1 MEEETAEFLCKA
13 STLVPAAVLRCH
25 YLSKCRSMKE
35 NNVVNLP
42 STLFRTSTTC
52 KFCNNVFATGNCS
65 AVLLPK
71 KNPGKK
77 MKKIIRKNEQSPAL
91 LNTFEKKLLD
101 KCKKAKDN
109 KLVVRCLLCR
119 KVTPFPLKKPVK
131 LTSEI
136 EKLDEIYTPET
147 SKKKKKKNKKDI
159 YAGLNK
165 SLVPVSTPRHNSV
178 SSSKSQK
185 CNDSVLLTPLSTPK
199 QEKSK
204 SAISL
209 SKTYSPFLANKSF
222 SDSKNQNMSNKSK
235 QNTGLDITPKL
246 TVREQI
252 KNAKLQIKKNEIQ
265 RKSMEANSAKKAKK
279 CNSLKKILD
288 NITSTPSPKP
298 SLKAFLASLR

>member
-1 MEEETAEFLCKA
+1 YNTMEEETAEFLCKA

-109 KLVVRCLLCR
+109 KLKSYTLSIKETC
-119 KVTPFPLKKPVK
+119 K

-165 SLVPVSTPRHNSV
+165 SLVPISTPRHNSV

-265 RKSMEANSAKKAKK
+265 RKVWKQIL
-279 CNSLKKILD
+279 LKRPRNVIL
-288 NITSTPSPKP
+288 
-298 SLKAFLASLR
+298 